1 MISHDVASI
10 VHHLVSRVQAVEV
23 ENEPYQHFFL
33 TNAFPPDVYAEM
45 RRRLPDRQCYAPLNI
60 KRWKNA
66 AGESTRDRLLLSGG
80 EIDRIRAEDQ
90 DFWSTVTTGLTGREF
105 QLAVYDRFRDD
116 IAIRLNCDR
125 EQVLQQ
131 QAWPTAMLVRDYEE
145 YQLKPHP
152 DGHPRVVT
160 MMFYLADDGSP
171 EDLGTSVYRERST
184 LSRLLGQRFEEVK
197 RFPFLPNSAS
207 AFVVNDNEKR
217 RSLHG
222 REYIEG
228 KNIAR
233 DSLIIAWLYKEHEE
247 FGRKHSQKEE

>member
-1 MISHDVASI
+1 MNSHDAASI

-33 TNAFPPDVYAEM
+33 TSAFPPDVYAEM

-90 DFWSTVTTGLTGREF
+90 DFWSTVTTALTGKEF

-145 YQLKPHP
+145 YEIKPHP

-160 MMFYLADDGSP
+160 MMFYLKTSALQCTGSDRRYP
-171 EDLGTSVYRERST
+171 GFWDRDLRK
-184 LSRLLGQRFEEVK
+184 LSAFPFSRIAPRLLSSTTMRSAAACTDANISRVRISQEIRLSLRGFIKNTRNSEE
-197 RFPFLPNSAS
+197 
-207 AFVVNDNEKR
+207 
-217 RSLHG
+217 
-222 REYIEG
+222 
-228 KNIAR
+228 NIAR
-233 DSLIIAWLYKEHEE
+233 KKSN
-247 FGRKHSQKEE
+247 